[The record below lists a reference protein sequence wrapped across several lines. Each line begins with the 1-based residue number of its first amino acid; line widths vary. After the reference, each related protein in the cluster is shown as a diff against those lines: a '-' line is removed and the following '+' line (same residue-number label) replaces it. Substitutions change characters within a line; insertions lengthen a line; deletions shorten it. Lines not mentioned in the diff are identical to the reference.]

1 MSKTDDILER
11 LKGIEQPINDD
22 FDALTERIMDSLPPQ
37 QSPAE
42 KVDSSVPPGMEDYH
56 VNLHWVFAAAIA
68 LLIIGFGLTKLPD
81 MLMDSKEP
89 VVAQKVQTEIK
100 KKNIGKALPLARKD
114 SPVRAQKPSDRSAEK
129 AVEVQEKQ
137 AGVSSQPVATELTFH
152 YASLE
157 NTVDSNYQ
165 APSRMDEFIAKMANY
180 HQVEAIPLNCAIN
193 TGDSTIVNTA
203 YVFEDKQEFDL
214 FGRLLQMACWYD
226 TKTPGYLLNFSRQQF
241 YFCLKDLRKGMK
253 YLWLAERINGE
264 RILLYSTH
272 SPIDTTV
279 SSNCFQEY
287 REQLTHTNIKMLN
300 L

>member
-129 AVEVQEKQ
+129 AVEGQPDAMVAHLLGDPILDAVDLHGAGLSQWSFLQER
-137 AGVSSQPVATELTFH
+137 
-152 YASLE
+152 
-157 NTVDSNYQ
+157 N
-165 APSRMDEFIAKMANY
+165 
-180 HQVEAIPLNCAIN
+180 
-193 TGDSTIVNTA
+193 
-203 YVFEDKQEFDL
+203 
-214 FGRLLQMACWYD
+214 LQQLC
-226 TKTPGYLLNFSRQQF
+226 GYYRQI
-241 YFCLKDLRKGMK
+241 C
-253 YLWLAERINGE
+253 
-264 RILLYSTH
+264 
-272 SPIDTTV
+272 V
-279 SSNCFQEY
+279 
-287 REQLTHTNIKMLN
+287 
-300 L
+300 